1 MSTPNDPSAEQ
12 PDLSATPPS
21 EAETPSRSGQEL
33 TIRRG
38 EPQGD
43 TPLPSRPLD
52 NEQPGIARVVRP
64 EQRLLFTPTIDIF
77 NTEEG
82 LVLRADL
89 PGVCVERLDLQIEDN
104 KLTLFGRV
112 QENLPDGVRMLH
124 REYQVGDFYRSF
136 ILSDEVAYDR
146 ITAKMN
152 AGVLEITLPRLPR
165 AQPRKIHVQTD

>member
-1 MSTPNDPSAEQ
+1 VSNTNDPESEQ
-12 PDLSATPPS
+12 
-21 EAETPSRSGQEL
+21 SRQQPESTNTSGQEL

-38 EPQGD
+38 DPNAVNLVPEQEPA
-43 TPLPSRPLD
+43 
-52 NEQPGIARVVRP
+52 GIARVTSP

-89 PGVCVERLDLQIEDN
+89 PGVCVERVDLQIEDN

-112 QENLPDGVRMLH
+112 QENLPDNARLLH

-165 AQPRKIHVQTD
+165 VQPRKIPVQTD

>member
-1 MSTPNDPSAEQ
+1 MNESFEQQPERDASPEQASRELSVRPAKAGEGEQ
-12 PDLSATPPS
+12 PLQAGSALPGPP
-21 EAETPSRSGQEL
+21 EGVGT
-33 TIRRG
+33 
-38 EPQGD
+38 
-43 TPLPSRPLD
+43 
-52 NEQPGIARVVRP
+52 ARVVSQP
-64 EQRLLFTPTIDIF
+64 QRLLFNPPIDIY
-77 NTEEG
+77 NTGEA

-112 QENLPDGVRMLH
+112 QEELPDAARLLH

-146 ITAKMN
+146 ISAKMN
-152 AGVLEITLPRLPR
+152 LGVLEITLPIIPR